1 MKRRKTIKYLAI
13 STASL
18 LTNLKPNKELSLL
31 NYINLNKS
39 RQNYDYI
46 LLYWMPY
53 DNNLSIFGQA
63 IIEMLSKGVQSDKV
77 LVLVESDLSNA
88 ERLSRRIITKGNINV
103 QYLETADSSNEN
115 ILNEYLTWALSQFD
129 AQHWVIVFLGHGGSL
144 MKISP
149 DQNPNYSSSS
159 TSEPKWMDIQKI
171 SEVLYNFNQAVNG
184 RLELIYFQNCNRGN
198 IEVHYTFQNIAKYT
212 LSSQIKLGAPNY
224 YYESLLKYLSYYP
237 NLDGGQIAKKIME
250 FERVDMYHSLTLT
263 KNDYFHQLPQ
273 ELNPVID
280 SILRANTDAVKNMI
294 NSALFPKTANSEKS
308 TLEIYYYAGETF
320 VDLGNFLREVTRVS
334 AADVTAC
341 NNFLIFLKTS
351 LIQRVQQNGEL
362 LSPRIQPRYQN
373 FSGLGLFLPRN
384 QQELETYSS
393 LKIYSDLKLVNLFD
407 AVLFEP

>member
-1 MKRRKTIKYLAI
+1 
-13 STASL
+13 
-18 LTNLKPNKELSLL
+18 
-31 NYINLNKS
+31 
-39 RQNYDYI
+39 
-46 LLYWMPY
+46 
-53 DNNLSIFGQA
+53 
-63 IIEMLSKGVQSDKV
+63 
-77 LVLVESDLSNA
+77 
-88 ERLSRRIITKGNINV
+88 
-103 QYLETADSSNEN
+103 
-115 ILNEYLTWALSQFD
+115 
-129 AQHWVIVFLGHGGSL
+129 

-341 NNFLIFLKTS
+341 NNFLIFFKTS